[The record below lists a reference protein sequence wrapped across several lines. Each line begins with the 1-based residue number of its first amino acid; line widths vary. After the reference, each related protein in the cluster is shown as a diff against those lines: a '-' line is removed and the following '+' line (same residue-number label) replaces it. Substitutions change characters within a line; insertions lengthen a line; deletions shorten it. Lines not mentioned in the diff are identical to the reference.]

1 MGCEKMLEQQVIARH
16 GTAESGEDRRAG
28 HEVKA
33 IHNLSNEKGTNKLLT
48 VSIAAYNAKSTLR
61 QALDSCLTAGAER
74 LEVIV
79 VDDGSTDNTAQI
91 VEEYIARRPEI
102 FRLICQPNS
111 GYGSAQMAALAQ
123 AQGKYFRTL
132 DSDDW
137 FDPEALAAFLDFLAS
152 CESDVVFTNY
162 CTARNNRIQNL
173 FYVCEGHEA
182 GRIYT
187 FDTLEQPKLDMEIH
201 GLTFRTGMLHQAG
214 IRLLPHCSYTDMAY
228 TFLGMTAA
236 QTLSFCPVTLYHYR
250 LGRDGQSVSI
260 KNYQKHFEDYVQVT
274 EQILDVADKLPS
286 DEKGMILSSRAR
298 DIAQYGIELL
308 LRFAPESKVRQRLEA
323 YDRDLCKKHP
333 SIAKRMHNKNTRFLR
348 TSRYMELSYRLA
360 NWNAERKTKPRKTGK
375 APKEKEK

>member
-1 MGCEKMLEQQVIARH
+1 MLEQQVIASH
-16 GTAESGEDRRAG
+16 ESAARRESCCAK
-28 HEVKA
+28 HEAKA
-33 IHNLSNEKGTNKLLT
+33 IHDLSSEKVTRKILT
-48 VSIAAYNAKSTLR
+48 VSIAAYNAKATLP

-79 VDDGSTDNTAQI
+79 VDDGSTDNTAHI

-102 FRLICQPNS
+102 FRLIRQPNS
-111 GYGSAQMAALAQ
+111 GYGSAQMAALDQ
-123 AQGKYFRTL
+123 ATGNYFRTL

-137 FDPEALAAFLDFLAS
+137 FDPEALAALLDFLEA
-152 CESDVVFTNY
+152 CGSDVVFTNY
-162 CTARNNRIQNL
+162 CTVRNNRVQNL
-173 FYVCEGHEA
+173 FTVCEGHTA

-201 GLTFRTGMLHQAG
+201 GLTFRTDMLREAG
-214 IRLLPHCSYTDMAY
+214 IHLLPHCSYTDMAY

-260 KNYQKHFEDYVQVT
+260 KSYQKHFEDYVQVT
-274 EQILDVADKLPS
+274 EQILDVADKLPA
-286 DEKGMILSSRAR
+286 DRKGTLLSVRAR

-308 LRFAPESKVRQRLEA
+308 LRFAPESTVRERLEA
-323 YDRDLCKKHP
+323 YDRALCKKHP
-333 SIAKRMHNKNTRFLR
+333 AIAKRMHNKNTRLLR

-360 NWNAERKTKPRKTGK
+360 NWNAERKTKPRKAGK
-375 APKEKEK
+375 PPKDKTK